1 MSLSA
6 GAMAVEALLF
16 ASAEP
21 LELDAL
27 ATVMGQSPEAALEAV
42 EELDAHLRT
51 ARHGLRVQRLATTLQ
66 LVTAPEVGPLVARL
80 QGTPRQTRLSAAAL
94 DTLAIIAY
102 RQPITRQA
110 VEAIRGV
117 NSEHVLQVLINLGLV
132 EETGRAASIGRPV
145 LYGTTRV
152 FLHSSGL
159 TSLDDLPPLPEE

>member
-1 MSLSA
+1 MSLSGSA
-6 GAMAVEALLF
+6 TAVEAILF
-16 ASAEP
+16 ASGEP
-21 LELDAL
+21 LEV
-27 ATVMGQSPEAALEAV
+27 ATLCTVIGLPQEAVLEAV

-51 ARHGLRVQRLATTLQ
+51 AGHGLRVQRQDMTLQ

-80 QGTPRQTRLSAAAL
+80 QGAPRQTRLSAAAL

-102 RQPITRQA
+102 RQPITRQGI
-110 VEAIRGV
+110 EAIRGV

-152 FLHSSGL
+152 FLHTSGL